1 MIKSLSTFFFCC
13 CTSYLSMPFKA
24 GVEGI
29 LLSCVGSSG
38 QTRNGSRGHQYP
50 NETLAER
57 SLVYRRIFKCMR
69 KTVLPFNLKVVQI
82 LIKSLA
88 TFFLPLYHLPLRQL
102 SLMRYFFFMK
112 DCWVYSCILA
122 ILVDHS
128 VKGIR
133 TLQCLLKPAWR
144 GSYWAAL
151 VRPVKPE
158 MVPVVT
164 STPMK
169 RLPKGLW
176 YTGEFLN
183 VWEKQFCHSI

>member
-1 MIKSLSTFFFCC
+1 
-13 CTSYLSMPFKA
+13 MPFKA

-88 TFFLPLYHLPLRQL
+88 TFFSAVVP
-102 SLMRYFFFMK
+102 
-112 DCWVYSCILA
+112 V
-122 ILVDHS
+122 
-128 VKGIR
+128 

-144 GSYWAAL
+144 GSY
-151 VRPVKPE
+151 
-158 MVPVVT
+158 
-164 STPMK
+164 
-169 RLPKGLW
+169 
-176 YTGEFLN
+176 
-183 VWEKQFCHSI
+183 